1 VKNEREHVQSITVIT
16 DSSCYSRADRA
27 TDPGY
32 AELHALSNY
41 SFLRGASSPG
51 ELVEQAVALG
61 YQALAITDEC
71 SFAGIVRAH
80 VRLEELRADTGCTLK
95 LIVGTELAL
104 GDGCR
109 LVLLAA
115 DTRGYESICAL
126 ITKARRAAPKGEYR
140 VSDALLEA
148 ACLDQVPMLLVPPGS
163 PARREAIEHRFGWV
177 RELSSRSAIALE
189 LHVGAY
195 DEHHLAWLEA
205 MGARHGL
212 PLAAA
217 GDVRM
222 HVRARRALQDVVTCI
237 RHGCTIEQAGRRLDE
252 NGERH
257 LRSLDT
263 LRGLYPAHAR
273 RRSAAIAAACTF
285 DLSSLRYRYPREV
298 VPAGCTATGHL
309 AALVAEGARRRWPD
323 GAPADIAAQMAR
335 ELELVA
341 ELGYESYFLTV
352 HDLVAVARERGILC
366 QGRGSA
372 ANSAICY
379 ALGITS
385 VDPGST
391 RLLFERFISRE
402 RDEPPD
408 IDVDFEHQ
416 RREEIIQYLYEKYG
430 RHRAALA
437 ATVITYR
444 RRSAIRDVGGALGL
458 DRSLIDALS
467 SSLAWWDGVE
477 LMPERLEQLGIDIG
491 EHRIKRFLWLV
502 PQILGAPR
510 HLSQHT
516 GGFVISDADLS
527 TLVPVENAAMPE
539 RTIVQW
545 DKDDLKALGL
555 MKVDVLALGM
565 LSAIA
570 RAFEL
575 VSRVRG
581 VRWTM
586 ATVPQDDPVTYE
598 MIGRADT
605 VGVFQIES
613 RAQMAMLPKMRPV
626 NWYDLVI
633 EISLVRPGPIQ
644 GGMVHPYLARRGG
657 MERIDYPDEKLRP
670 ILARTLGIPVF
681 QEQVMELVMVAAGF
695 DGGAA
700 DRLRRSMAAWRKA
713 GEMRRFREP
722 VVAGMLA
729 NGYDPEFAERLF
741 KQIEGFGEYG
751 FPESHAASF
760 AHLVYVSCWLKCHE
774 PAAFLCAL
782 LNSQPMG
789 FYSPSALVQ
798 DAKRHAVVV
807 LPVEVNRSERDHL
820 LVARAGDDRASYAA
834 TPGATPG
841 AGSQRQP
848 AVRLGLRLV
857 RGLSAGGIAQVLTAR
872 DAGGPFKTL
881 PELVARTGLDR
892 RDLGALVEA
901 GALAKVSGHRHR
913 AQWEALGTERL
924 PGLLAGAST
933 AEPETLSLPF
943 PTEGEDLI
951 ADYHSLGLT
960 LGRHPLAL
968 LRDTLAA
975 RRFVP
980 SSSWE
985 ARCDARLVRIAGLV
999 TMRQRPGSANGV
1011 MFITLEDEHGP
1022 VNVIVWPAVVERF
1035 RAAAIGARL
1044 LGVFGTVQRDS
1055 GVTSLIAGQLE
1066 DLSALLET
1074 LGRAP
1079 SHALPTGVSREA

>member
-1 VKNEREHVQSITVIT
+1 MS
-16 DSSCYSRADRA
+16 
-27 TDPGY
+27 DPGY
-32 AELHALSNY
+32 AELHAVSNY
-41 SFLRGASSPG
+41 SFLRGASSPA

-71 SFAGIVRAH
+71 SFAGVVRAH
-80 VRLEELRADTGCTLK
+80 VRLEELRADTGCTLR

-115 DTRGYESICAL
+115 DGRGYERICAL
-126 ITKARRAAPKGEYR
+126 ITQARRAAPKGRY
-140 VSDALLEA
+140 VVTDALLEA
-148 ACLDQVPMLLVPPGS
+148 ASLQDVPVLLVPPCS
-163 PARREAIEHRFGWV
+163 PAHRETIEHRFGWV
-177 RELSSRSAIALE
+177 RALSSRAAIALE
-189 LHVGAY
+189 LHLGTY

-212 PLAAA
+212 PIAAA
-217 GDVRM
+217 GDVHM
-222 HVRARRALQDVVTCI
+222 HVRTRRALQDVVTCI
-237 RHGCTIEQAGRRLDE
+237 RHGCTVEQAGRRLAP

-257 LRSLDT
+257 LRRLDT
-263 LRGLYPAHAR
+263 LREIYPQHAR
-273 RRSAAIAAACTF
+273 RQAVAIAASCTF
-285 DLSSLRYRYPREV
+285 GLDSLRYRYPREV
-298 VPAGCTATGHL
+298 VPAGRSATQHLAELVATG
-309 AALVAEGARRRWPD
+309 AGSRWPA
-323 GAPADIAAQMAR
+323 GVPADVRAQIGR
-335 ELELVA
+335 ELALVA
-341 ELGYESYFLTV
+341 ELGYEAYFLTV
-352 HDLVAVARERGILC
+352 HDLVAEARERGILC

-402 RDEPPD
+402 RNEPPD

-416 RREEIIQYLYEKYG
+416 RREEIVQYLYAKYG

-458 DRSLIDALS
+458 DPSLIDALAA
-467 SSLAWWDGVE
+467 SLAWWDGAE
-477 LMPERLEQLGIDIG
+477 LIPERLGQLGIDIG
-491 EHRIKRFLWLV
+491 EQRVKRFLWLV

-527 TLVPVENAAMPE
+527 TLVPVENAAMPD

-545 DKDDLKALGL
+545 DKSDLNALGL

-570 RAFEL
+570 RSFDLIA
-575 VSRVRG
+575 RVRG
-581 VRWTM
+581 VRWSM
-586 ATVPQDDPVTYE
+586 ATVPPDDAPTYE

-613 RAQMAMLPKMRPV
+613 RAQMAMLPKMRPL

-644 GGMVHPYLARRGG
+644 GGMVHPYLARRNG

-713 GEMRRFREP
+713 GEMARFREP
-722 VVAGMLA
+722 VMAGMLA
-729 NGYDPEFAERLF
+729 NGYTAEFADRLF
-741 KQIEGFGEYG
+741 RQIEGFGEYG

-760 AHLVYVSCWLKCHE
+760 AHLVYVSCWLKRHE

-782 LNSQPMG
+782 LNAQPMG
-789 FYSPSALVQ
+789 FYGPSALVQ
-798 DAKRHAVVV
+798 DARRHGVVV
-807 LPVEVNRSERDHL
+807 LPVEVNRSHRDHL
-820 LVARAGDDRASYAA
+820 LVAGAAHDRAAFA
-834 TPGATPG
+834 D
-841 AGSQRQP
+841 GSNRQP

-872 DAGGPFKTL
+872 ETGGPFGTIA
-881 PELVARTGLDR
+881 ELVARTGIDR
-892 RDLGALVEA
+892 RDLEALVGA
-901 GALAKVSGHRHR
+901 GALAKVAGHRHR

-924 PGLLAGAST
+924 PGLLAGASAT
-933 AEPETLSLPF
+933 ESDTLPLPF

-951 ADYHSLGLT
+951 ADYQSLGLT

-968 LRDTLAA
+968 LRDTLEQ

-980 SSSWE
+980 SSSWQ
-985 ARCDARLVRIAGLV
+985 ARCDGRLVRIAGLV
-999 TMRQRPGSANGV
+999 TMRQRPGSANGT
-1011 MFITLEDEHGP
+1011 MFVTLEDEHGS
-1022 VNVIVWPAVVERF
+1022 VNVIAWPAVVERF
-1035 RAAAIGARL
+1035 RAPAIGARL
-1044 LGVFGTVQRDS
+1044 LGVFGTVQRDA
-1055 GVTSLIAGQLE
+1055 GVTSLIAGQFE
-1066 DLSALLET
+1066 DLSGLLET
-1074 LGRAP
+1074 LGDGGGR
-1079 SHALPTGVSREA
+1079 GVGSKARHG